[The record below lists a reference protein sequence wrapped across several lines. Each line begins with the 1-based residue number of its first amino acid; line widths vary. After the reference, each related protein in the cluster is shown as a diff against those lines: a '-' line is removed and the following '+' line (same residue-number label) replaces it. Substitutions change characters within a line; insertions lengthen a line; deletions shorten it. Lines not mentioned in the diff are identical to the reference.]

1 MENTL
6 GLLQVFEMH
15 IRKQIVTIL
24 INVLPQK
31 DNLILLD
38 G

>member
-6 GLLQVFEMH
+6 DLLQVFEMH